1 MAKRKAS
8 LGLSELV
15 EDKDIDANKA
25 ENPTYKEEQRAT
37 ENTKRSKKNMIPFY
51 VDPKLH
57 EALHTIV
64 FSERHKKTS
73 FQTLLTDGLDLLLKK
88 KGLPS
93 IEEITSGK
101 KTVNL

>member
-8 LGLSELV
+8 LGLSNIEPQKNISQNSQELNNSN
-15 EDKDIDANKA
+15 DAKKQKKIMVPYYI
-25 ENPTYKEEQRAT
+25 NPL
-37 ENTKRSKKNMIPFY
+37 
-51 VDPKLH
+51 LH

-73 FQTLLTDGLDLLLKK
+73 FQTLITEGLDLLLKN

-93 IEEITSGK
+93 VEDIISGD
-101 KTVNL
+101 KTINL